1 MKLIHRIGYYLGGFS
16 IGLIILAFFLKGK
29 NTSCAY
35 GPNARTVKNIGLKK
49 KIYTKEAELI
59 MTQNSMDTALVTN
72 LIRTGDVDFSN
83 STINKDTSCNIY
95 LIENKFNDKNVILS
109 VKNCDSLATI
119 LKIDLE

>member
-16 IGLIILAFFLKGK
+16 MGLIILAFFLKGK

-49 KIYTKEAELI
+49 KDYSESAERF
-59 MTQNSMDTALVTN
+59 MTQNNIDTSTITS

-83 STINKDTSCNIY
+83 STINKDNTCNIY
-95 LIENKFNDKNVILS
+95 LIENRLDDKDLVLS
-109 VKNCDSLATI
+109 IKNCDSIATI
-119 LKIDLE
+119 LKIDVK